1 MRLEKR
7 IPSGREK
14 NEESIQ
20 LLAQLREKLY
30 SEHIG
35 TARRT
40 AFNLSWMQ
48 EDGLDTLK
56 EALFGKAARHT
67 KSAAAY
73 GLRKMRGRMEKVA
86 LKVLSDGL
94 KHFDRTTAKVC
105 ENALIVLRNK
115 TPERLYSKI
124 NIQITK
130 IEIKN
135 LPQKKRAAK
144 PWQNTGPQRN
154 YPRRQTPL

>member
-14 NEESIQ
+14 DEASIK
-20 LLAQLREKLY
+20 LLAQLRDKLH

-35 TARRT
+35 TARRA

-48 EDGLDTLK
+48 EDGLDILK
-56 EALFGKAARHT
+56 EALFSRVGRQT

-86 LKVLSDGL
+86 LKILSQGL
-94 KHFDRTTAKVC
+94 KHPDKTTARVC
-105 ENALIVLRNK
+105 ENALMVLK
-115 TPERLYSKI
+115 SKAPARLSSKFKI
-124 NIQITK
+124 RTAR
-130 IEIKN
+130 IEIKHV
-135 LPQKKRAAK
+135 PQKGKVRK
-144 PWQNTGPQRN
+144 VWQNAGRHRSN
-154 YPRRQTPL
+154 PRR